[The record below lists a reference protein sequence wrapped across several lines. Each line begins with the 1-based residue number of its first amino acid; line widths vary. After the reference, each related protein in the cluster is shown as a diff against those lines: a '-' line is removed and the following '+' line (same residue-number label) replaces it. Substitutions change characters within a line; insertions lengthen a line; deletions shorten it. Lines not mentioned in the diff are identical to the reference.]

1 MTSSGLK
8 YKTSSDIEEL
18 GAERHEVVLDL
29 VYDASRKP
37 AQWTQ
42 PAPSTQVGIGKALIV
57 SMVIT
62 AFFVGWTITSNADFY
77 AQGADSLQYL
87 DILRILQG
95 RIDKVTSLDQI
106 PVGVLNRTALYP
118 SFLWCASIFA
128 GNNAF
133 WLTILSNAFS
143 ILCTL
148 PLILRVFGARFGL
161 SAAVTAYTILACA
174 VLIYFRTISAEWLF
188 MHLLLVIGAIF
199 LDTEG
204 MSSKGAGFR
213 MGLWCACVSLC
224 RPIETAF
231 AVLALFLI
239 AARRDFREFFW
250 MLLAYVPI
258 ALNIALQ
265 SYIAGFPTLSQI
277 SIISDYLMCSQ
288 LGEVS
293 IQETDSPLLQA
304 FIVDANMANS
314 RFDDNVLRQSIS
326 VLGVSE
332 GSSLYLEGVKNQD
345 STLIFKQRWNIS
357 YRELN
362 KLIKEYNKRAR
373 HAHSLRHKQYLLSL
387 WPLGVALLGLAG
399 AALLIRHFGVQERQF
414 SSLMVFYLVSMILV
428 LGYTAYC
435 SLPVTRYVLIQAF
448 PLVYIFLVRLL
459 GRVFSDG
466 RVELSVIINNDRAAE
481 SGLQDVNR
489 PRLTFSAAR
498 VVKVGS
504 TSSPD

>member
-8 YKTSSDIEEL
+8 YKTGSDIEEL
-18 GAERHEVVLDL
+18 GAERHEVVIDL

-37 AQWTQ
+37 AQLTQ
-42 PAPSTQVGIGKALIV
+42 PAPSTQVGIGKALIE

-106 PVGVLNRTALYP
+106 PVGVLNRTPLYP

-174 VLIYFRTISAEWLF
+174 VLIYFRTISAEWLC

-213 MGLWCACVSLC
+213 MGLCCACVSLC

-231 AVLALFLI
+231 AALALFLI

-258 ALNIALQ
+258 ALNIGLQ

-293 IQETDSPLLQA
+293 IHETDSPLLQA

-345 STLIFKQRWNIS
+345 STLI
-357 YRELN
+357 
-362 KLIKEYNKRAR
+362 
-373 HAHSLRHKQYLLSL
+373 LS
-387 WPLGVALLGLAG
+387 
-399 AALLIRHFGVQERQF
+399 
-414 SSLMVFYLVSMILV
+414 
-428 LGYTAYC
+428 
-435 SLPVTRYVLIQAF
+435 
-448 PLVYIFLVRLL
+448 
-459 GRVFSDG
+459 SDG
-466 RVELSVIINNDRAAE
+466 TSR
-481 SGLQDVNR
+481 
-489 PRLTFSAAR
+489 T
-498 VVKVGS
+498 GS
-504 TSSPD
+504 